1 MNTMMAPG
9 SVLIVPVEAI
19 GDLHR
24 VCPENAVTYCAY
36 CFVWGV

>member
-1 MNTMMAPG
+1 MTTVMAPV

-24 VCPENAVTYCAY
+24 ACPENAVIYCAY
-36 CFVWGV
+36 CFMWGI